1 MLDDEENSDKDE
13 KPIVLTLIEWFL
25 IILVIGTLIGFS
37 LKIMF

>member
-13 KPIVLTLIEWFL
+13 KPIVLALIEWFL

>member
-1 MLDDEENSDKDE
+1 MLENEENSDKDE
-13 KPIVLTLIEWFL
+13 KPVVLVLIEWFL